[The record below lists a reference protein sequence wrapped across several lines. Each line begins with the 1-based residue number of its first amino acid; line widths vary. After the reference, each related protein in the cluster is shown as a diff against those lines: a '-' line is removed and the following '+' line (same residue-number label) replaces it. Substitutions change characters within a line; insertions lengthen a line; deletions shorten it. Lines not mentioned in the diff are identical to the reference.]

1 MGQNYPKVE
10 NQVVTKKYMYKII
23 EVANTHGGSYQYL
36 DSLLDEFE
44 GFRGNTGIKFQPFKF
59 DRIAIKS
66 YEWYSVYQEL
76 FFDNEQWSGIID
88 KASKSK
94 DVWLDIFDTFGLE
107 VLNRNKEKVF
117 GLKFQSSVLENHTVL
132 NQLKRIDCSNHK
144 LIINIAGREL
154 DEILEFVALFE
165 SEYSFS
171 EVLVEVGFQAYPTKL
186 EDSGISKITKIKE
199 FLPNRIVFAD
209 HISGSDINALFLPL
223 FASQIGADVI
233 EKHVM
238 HSSLETKYDHFS
250 AIKNDQFRQLTEL
263 IDGYS
268 RINEQEFIN
277 VAEHKYLKSTI
288 QVPILN
294 REKKMGD
301 FLAPSEFDFKR
312 SNESGMNIKDIFEK
326 VHQGHVLA
334 NPKLINETIKETD
347 FVKLKVAS
355 IIAVRLKSS
364 RLKEK
369 AKQKIGLNPS
379 IEMCIKNALRIKE
392 TDLTI
397 VATSTTDQDKE
408 LENYLFDEDKVIFH
422 RGDPDDVIDRY
433 LGIIDKH
440 KIDVIFRITGDTP
453 YVSSDVASYLFKRH
467 MESGADYTVGKDA
480 TVGTNLEIISTRALK
495 KVKSHFP
502 IADYSEYMTWYF
514 QNNPEHFILNFV
526 DLPEKWIR
534 NYRLTLDYQEDL
546 DMFNKVENYF
556 IENGIV
562 YSIDNLISFLDE
574 NPEISSIN
582 SHITLKF
589 RTDKSLIEKLDK
601 HTKIVG

>member
-1 MGQNYPKVE
+1 
-10 NQVVTKKYMYKII
+10 MYKII

-36 DSLLDEFE
+36 DGLLDEFKDFK
-44 GFRGNTGIKFQPFKF
+44 GDTGIKFQPFKF

-66 YEWYSVYQEL
+66 YEWYPVYQEL
-76 FFDNEQWSGIID
+76 FFDHEQWSRIID

-94 DVWLDIFDTFGLE
+94 DVWLDIFDTYGLE
-107 VLNRNKEKVF
+107 VLNKNKEKIF
-117 GLKFQSSVLENHTVL
+117 GLKFQTSVLENHTVL
-132 NQLKRIDCSNHK
+132 DLLKQIDCTKHK

-154 DEILEFVALFE
+154 DEILAFVALFE

-186 EDSGISKITKIKE
+186 EDSGLSKISKIKE
-199 FLPNRIVFAD
+199 CLPNRIVFAD
-209 HISGSDINALFLPL
+209 HIAGSDINALFLPL
-223 FASQIGADVI
+223 YASQVGAEVI

-238 HSSLETKYDHFS
+238 HSSLETKYDYFS
-250 AIKNDQFRQLTEL
+250 AIKSDQFSQL
-263 IDGYS
+263 IDLLGDYS
-268 RINEQEFIN
+268 TTNEQEFIN
-277 VAEHKYLKSTI
+277 DAEKEYLKSTI

-294 REKKMGD
+294 KEKKLGD
-301 FLAPSEFDFKR
+301 YLARDEFDFKR
-312 SNESGMNIKDIFEK
+312 SNESGMNIMDILEK
-326 VHQGHVLA
+326 VHQGYLLA
-334 NPKLINETIKETD
+334 KNKQINETIIESD
-347 FVKLKVAS
+347 LVKLKVAS

-369 AKQKIGLNPS
+369 AKQKIGINPS

-392 TDLTI
+392 SDLTI
-397 VATSTTDQDKE
+397 VASSTRDQDKE
-408 LENYLFDEDKVIFH
+408 LENYLFDKDKVIFH

-440 KIDVIFRITGDTP
+440 DIDVIFRITGDTP
-453 YVSSDVASYLFKRH
+453 YVSADVASYLFKRH

-480 TVGTNLEIISTRALK
+480 TIGTNLEIITTAALK

-502 IADYSEYMTWYF
+502 SADYSEYMTWYF

-526 DLPEKWIR
+526 NLPKKWIR
-534 NYRLTLDYQEDL
+534 DYRLTLDYQEDL

-556 IENGIV
+556 NENDME
-562 YSIDNLISFLDE
+562 YSIDSLITFLDN
-574 NPEISSIN
+574 NPAIASIN

-589 RTDKSLIEKLDK
+589 KTDKTLIEKLDK
-601 HTKIVG
+601 YTKIID